1 MEFKYRYY
9 QSESIDELIS
19 LNQLKAEPSIGNIT
33 YYAGKICDFLN
44 VKELEENNYPPTLR
58 KSRTKLC

>member
-19 LNQLKAEPSIGNIT
+19 LNQLKQNLVLK
-33 YYAGKICDFLN
+33 YYLQVQENLWFL
-44 VKELEENNYPPTLR
+44 EL
-58 KSRTKLC
+58 